1 MGLEAEL
8 RVFDKIYVIG
18 IPTLDCGDST
28 DFSGVIHKDSMIFK
42 PLKEK
47 VETDWQIGSDK
58 IGGFSR
64 KDGDR

>member
-1 MGLEAEL
+1 
-8 RVFDKIYVIG
+8 VFDKNIYDWNS
-18 IPTLDCGDST
+18 TLDYGDST
-28 DFSGVIHKDSMIFK
+28 DFSGVIHKYSMIFK

-64 KDGDR
+64 KDGNR